1 MKVVNVRYKNKGLI
15 TPFGLIKFDE
25 NGVVEVSEDQAT
37 VLLSLGGLFFDPDKE
52 KETTSKVDTA
62 LKPDNSSLKVDN
74 TSESKEEAE
83 DLSKLNIMQLKKLA
97 KERGI
102 ELGDANKKDEIIAVI
117 KSAQ

>member
-25 NGVVEVSEDQAT
+25 NGVVDLPAEQAS
-37 VLLSLGGLFFDPDKE
+37 VLLALGGLFFDPDKE
-52 KETTSKVDTA
+52 KETTSKSDTA
-62 LKPDNSSLKVDN
+62 PKPDNSSPKPTN

-117 KSAQ
+117 KSAE